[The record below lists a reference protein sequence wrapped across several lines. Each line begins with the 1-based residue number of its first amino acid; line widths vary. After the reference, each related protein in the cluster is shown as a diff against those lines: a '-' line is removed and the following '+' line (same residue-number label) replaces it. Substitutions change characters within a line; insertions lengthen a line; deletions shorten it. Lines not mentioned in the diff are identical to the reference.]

1 MKRIKK
7 IIASVL
13 CLTMLFSNQ
22 VLAATAGGTTGE
34 GENTG
39 VVISTGKTSDV
50 NLQVPNAPSGKAGE
64 TIGFRFI
71 LTPDGGVNVNKVYI
85 DVASEF
91 GFESGQDAYK
101 ETVPENGAATFECNY
116 NLTAKS
122 TLETGYYPVN
132 FIIEYTKGSESYILV
147 KPISARVEGIPVEEP
162 TTEAPVDNT
171 PGTLSTPRLIVTG
184 YETSPATVKAGQDFT
199 ITIHVKNT
207 SKRTAVSNIKFT
219 VKSAENEFLPKSG
232 SSTVFVDKI
241 GSGKTEDIVIEMKA
255 KGDLEQKPY
264 VLNIAAV
271 YEDSSAN
278 PFEASEDISIP
289 VSQEARL
296 TVTDISLSSD
306 FITVYEQANVMF
318 SINNLGKGILYNVSV
333 SFKGNSIESEPSYVG
348 NIAAG
353 GTGFADSMITGIAA
367 TEDDGI
373 IKAIISYEDADGEV
387 KEFEQDIT
395 LFVGEDMGNGD
406 FYEEEMYIEEEATG
420 ISALAVLGIIAGICI
435 AVAVVIIVVVII
447 IKKRKGKEEV
457 DEDELS

>member
-1 MKRIKK
+1 MKRIKRLL
-7 IIASVL
+7 ASVL
-13 CLTMLFSNQ
+13 CLVMLCSSQ
-22 VLAATAGGTTGE
+22 VLAATGGNGDA

-39 VVISTGKTSDV
+39 GIISTGKASDV
-50 NLQVPNAPSGKAGE
+50 NLQVPNSPSGNAGE
-64 TIGFRFI
+64 TVGFRFI
-71 LTPDGGVNVNKVYI
+71 LTPNGGVNISKVYI
-85 DVASEF
+85 DVTSDF

-101 ETVPENGAATFECNY
+101 ETVPENGATSFECNY

-122 TLETGYYPVN
+122 ILETGYYPVN
-132 FIIEYTKGSESYILV
+132 YIIEYTKDGLSYILV
-147 KPISARVEGIPVEEP
+147 KPISARVEGIPTEEP
-162 TTEAPVDNT
+162 TTEAPVDT
-171 PGTLSTPRLIVTG
+171 PATVSTPRLIVTG

-199 ITIHVKNT
+199 LTIHVKNT

-219 VKSAENEFLPKSG
+219 LTATENEFLPKSG

-241 GSGKTEDIVIEMKA
+241 GSGKTEDIVINMKA

-264 VLNIAAV
+264 ILAIASV

-278 PFEASEDISIP
+278 PFEATENISIP

-318 SINNLGKGILYNVSV
+318 SINNLGKGIIYNVSV
-333 SFKGNSIESEPSYVG
+333 EFKGNSVEAEPSYVG

-353 GTGFADSMITGIAA
+353 GTGFADAMVTGIAP
-367 TEDDGI
+367 TEDEGI
-373 IKAIISYEDADGEV
+373 IKAIISYEDADGV
-387 KEFEQDIT
+387 VNTVEQDIT

-406 FYEEEMYIEEEATG
+406 FFEEEMYVEEDTG
-420 ISALAVLGIIAGICI
+420 ISALAVVGIIAGICVVI
-435 AVAVVIIVVVII
+435 AIIIIVVVVI